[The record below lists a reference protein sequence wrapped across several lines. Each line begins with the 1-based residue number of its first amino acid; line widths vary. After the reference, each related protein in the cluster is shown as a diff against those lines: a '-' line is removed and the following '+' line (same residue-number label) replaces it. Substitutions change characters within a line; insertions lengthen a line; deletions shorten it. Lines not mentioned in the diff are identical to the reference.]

1 MTEQTQSV
9 GKVRKHFFHFAHPP
23 QEMAFECGRRLGPL
37 TLAYETYGQLNAN
50 RSNAVLI
57 LHALTGD
64 SHAAGYYS
72 VKDVKP
78 GWWDIMVGPGKGID
92 TSKYFVI
99 CSNVLGGCMG
109 STGPSSIN
117 PKTNEPY
124 ALDFPMVTIGDMVQ
138 AQKKLIEH
146 LGIEQLLCV
155 IGGSMGGMQLLEWT
169 VRFPGM
175 VRSAIPIATT
185 SKHSA
190 MAIAFNEV
198 ARQAIMKDPAW
209 ANGCYYH
216 DQPPEHGL
224 AVARMIGHITYLSD
238 VSLRKKFDQ
247 GHQDRCEL
255 AYNLESDFQVG
266 SYLEYQGQKF
276 VDRFDANSLLYLS
289 KASDYFDLAAR
300 YGGGSLSKAFS
311 HARADFLVVSFTSDW
326 LYPTSQSRSM
336 VQAMKK
342 NNLDVTFCEIL
353 IDYGHDSFLVH
364 NPRLSQ
370 LISSFL
376 DNQFQAVEDRGAHAL

>member
-1 MTEQTQSV
+1 MSSQGQSV
-9 GKVRKHFFHFAHPP
+9 GKVDKHFFHFAHPP
-23 QEMAFECGRRLGPL
+23 NEMAFECGQRLGPL
-37 TLAYETYGQLNAN
+37 TLAYETYGQLNED
-50 RSNAVLI
+50 RSNAVLV

-78 GWWDIMVGPGKGID
+78 GWWDIMIGPGKGID
-92 TSKYFVI
+92 TSKYYVI
-99 CSNVLGGCMG
+99 CTNVLGGCMG

-117 PKTNEPY
+117 PSTNEPY
-124 ALDFPMVTIGDMVQ
+124 ALDFPLVTIGDMVQ
-138 AQKKLIEH
+138 AQQQLISH
-146 LGIEQLLCV
+146 LGIERLLCV
-155 IGGSMGGMQLLEWT
+155 VGGSMGGMQVLEWT
-169 VRFPGM
+169 ARFPEM
-175 VRSAIPIATT
+175 VRSAIPIATAA
-185 SKHSA
+185 KHSA

-209 ANGCYYH
+209 SGGRYYQ
-216 DQPPEHGL
+216 DIPPEHGL

-238 VSLRKKFDQ
+238 VSLRKKFDRDL
-247 GHQDRCEL
+247 QDRCEIGF
-255 AYNLESDFQVG
+255 NLDQDFQVG

-289 KASDYFDLAAR
+289 KAADYFDLAAR
-300 YGGGSLSKAFS
+300 YGGGSLTKAFS
-311 HARADFLVVSFTSDW
+311 HALSDFLVVSFTSDW
-326 LYPTSQSRSM
+326 LYPTSQSRAM

-353 IDYGHDSFLVH
+353 IDYGHDSFLVS

-370 LISSFL
+370 LIASFL
-376 DNQFQAVEDRGAHAL
+376 DNQFKSVEEDAANAL